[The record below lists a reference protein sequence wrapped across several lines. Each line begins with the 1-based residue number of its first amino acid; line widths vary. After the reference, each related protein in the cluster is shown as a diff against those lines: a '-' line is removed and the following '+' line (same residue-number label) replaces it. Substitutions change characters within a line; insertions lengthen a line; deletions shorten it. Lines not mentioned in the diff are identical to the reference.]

1 MVTPMS
7 TGKESLSLTLCPGG
21 FFKKPDTLEALDDSS
36 SDIGHSLQSLE
47 TRSLSIVHE
56 LVHAC
61 KGPDGMKISLTGRLP
76 VLTSE

>member
-1 MVTPMS
+1 MS
-7 TGKESLSLTLCPGG
+7 TGKEPLSLTLCPSG
-21 FFKKPDTLEALDDSS
+21 FFNKPDTLEALDDSS

-61 KGPDGMKISLTGRLP
+61 KGPDGMKIPFPGGLP
-76 VLTSE
+76 ELTSDRHP